1 MTKRIS
7 IIAAGLVVVVII
19 ILVVLLTTQDIFNLT
34 GTEEENDL
42 QMISTALI
50 QRKDLRTFEKIKS
63 PAILSEIEVKKILEL
78 LDVFAS
84 YTPL

>member
-19 ILVVLLTTQDIFNLT
+19 ILIVLLTTQDIFNLT
-34 GTEEENDL
+34 GTEEENDR

-50 QRKDLRTFEKIKS
+50 QRKDLRTFETKLLSALES
-63 PAILSEIEVKKILEL
+63 P
-78 LDVFAS
+78 FN
-84 YTPL
+84 